1 MKPYVRLLVLLFI
14 FFFTVVFA
22 PVIFADAKTDYDYQ
36 YGQYRTSYAEFVI
49 LKQDYLNTPSLDNQ
63 QKAMLSAKQT
73 ILARDLAKA
82 SLDWYL
88 LDQIGGY
95 KTAYEPIN
103 QVIGVLASARQY
115 FLANAQKSQS
125 IVTQDDLKKF
135 TSDYMEVV
143 AEKDS
148 YTKYGIVAAKIAALV
163 RIQLDS
169 KTALEIMIPKLPTP
183 YPAGLS
189 ARIQELKSSA
199 KAIDLKIDE
208 MAANL
213 NLAEAV
219 GQTQSEIFFTER
231 MEKLIEIRAMQLD
244 WINRL
249 IDIDINYVQPQI

>member
-1 MKPYVRLLVLLFI
+1 MKPYARLLVLLPI
-14 FFFTVVFA
+14 FFFAMVFA
-22 PVIFADAKTDYDYQ
+22 PLIFADAKSDYDYQ
-36 YGQYRTSYAEFVI
+36 YGQYRTSFSEFVI

-88 LDQIGGY
+88 LDLIGSY
-95 KTAYEPIN
+95 KTSYEPIN
-103 QVIGVLASARQY
+103 PVINVLSSARSY
-115 FLANAQKSQS
+115 FLASAQKSQG

-135 TSDYMEVV
+135 TADYLEVV
-143 AEKDS
+143 IEKDS
-148 YTKYGIVAAKIAALV
+148 FVKYGIVASKIAALV
-163 RIQLDS
+163 RIQIDS
-169 KTALEIMIPKLPTP
+169 KTALDTLIPKLPTP
-183 YPAGLS
+183 YPAGLAS
-189 ARIQELKSSA
+189 RIQELKNSA

-208 MAANL
+208 LAGNL

-219 GQTQSEIFFTER
+219 GQTQSDIFFTDR

-249 IDIDINYVQPQI
+249 IDIDVNYVQPQV